1 MATFIEIAN
10 ELAKNF
16 VQNSNKR
23 QAAER
28 IASYINNLVYSGT
41 NTPLS
46 YSDKEIIVRYIGEF
60 IAGVRLFSYKDGGRV
75 IIAEKRDNTTY
86 LEMVGYVL
94 GQLNTNK

>member
-23 QAAER
+23 EAADR
-28 IASYINNLVYSGT
+28 IASYINSLVYSGT
-41 NTPLS
+41 NTPLT
-46 YSDKEIIVRYIGEF
+46 YSDKETIVRHIGEF
-60 IAGVRLFSYKDGGRV
+60 IGGVRLFSYREGGRV
-75 IIAEKRDNTTY
+75 IIAEKRDNATY

-94 GQLNTNK
+94 GQLNTNR